1 MVKNSWRYLSSFWC
15 NTSVTWPFDSPFAV
29 TIGYLKCRDGVSW
42 ALGYGLFVL
51 VSSFIGP
58 IFSGYVWP
66 HSAFFNIVSCRMFG
80 ALIEAYTCVVM
91 NVVGELEPKG
101 AAAASRGFLAAAR
114 LSCYIVFAVYL
125 FLQAILSF
133 VEVASEYVISSE

>member
-1 MVKNSWRYLSSFWC
+1 
-15 NTSVTWPFDSPFAV
+15 
-29 TIGYLKCRDGVSW
+29 
-42 ALGYGLFVL
+42 
-51 VSSFIGP
+51 
-58 IFSGYVWP
+58 
-66 HSAFFNIVSCRMFG
+66 MFR

-91 NVVGELEPKG
+91 NVVGELKPKG